1 MLAEYLLLSALAALV
16 ALGVISALHEWRK
29 G

>member
-16 ALGVISALHEWRK
+16 ALGVIAGIQEWVK
-29 G
+29 K

>member
-16 ALGVISALHEWRK
+16 ALGIIAAIQEWSK
-29 G
+29 K